1 MARRRRRQEES
12 SGGAPEWLT
21 TYSDMMTLLLCF
33 FVLLFSF
40 SSVDAEKFQSI
51 MKSFQGGTGVLSGGT
66 TLDVLPNPDQDQD
79 ELNVDSELEDLK
91 EYLEEY
97 ADTLGLGDRIIIL
110 PEERGIIIRFM
121 DNVFFDSGSADIKKE
136 SFEILKSIAEIL
148 NREEF
153 SNRQIKIE
161 GHTDSDP
168 IYRSPRFP
176 TNWELSSARATNVL
190 RYLVEVE
197 TLDGKRVSSSGYS
210 YYREIAP
217 NDTPENKAKN
227 RRVDIVILKDIYVE
241 LEP

>member
-1 MARRRRRQEES
+1 MARRKRQEES
-12 SGGAPEWLT
+12 SGGSPEWLT
-21 TYSDMMTLLLCF
+21 TYSDLVTLLLCF

-51 MKSFQGGTGVLSGGT
+51 MKSFQGGSGVLSGGT
-66 TLDVLPNPDQDQD
+66 TLDILPPIPVQDD
-79 ELNVDSELEDLK
+79 LDVDSELQDLK

-110 PEERGIIIRFM
+110 PEERGIVIRFM

-136 SFEILKSIAEIL
+136 SFDILKSVAEIL

-153 SNRQIKIE
+153 LNRQIKVE

-168 IYRSPRFP
+168 IYRSPKFP
-176 TNWELSSARATNVL
+176 TNWELSSSRAVNVL
-190 RYLVEVE
+190 RYLVEIE
-197 TLDGKRVSSSGYS
+197 EINGKRISNSGYS

>member
-1 MARRRRRQEES
+1 MARRRRRRQEES

-40 SSVDAEKFQSI
+40 SSVDAERFQSI
-51 MKSFQGGTGVLSGGT
+51 MKSFQGGSGVLNGGT
-66 TLDVLPNPDQDQD
+66 SLDILPNLVEDDL
-79 ELNVDSELEDLK
+79 ETDSELEDLK
-91 EYLEEY
+91 GYLEEY
-97 ADTLGLGDRIIIL
+97 SDSLGLGDKLIIQ
-110 PEERGIIIRFM
+110 PEERGIVIRFM
-121 DNVFFDSGSADIKKE
+121 DNVLFDSGSADIKKE
-136 SFEILKSIAEIL
+136 SFEILKAVAEIL

-153 SNRQIKIE
+153 SNKQIKIE
-161 GHTDSDP
+161 GHTDSEP
-168 IYRSPRFP
+168 MYRPPRFP

-190 RYLVEVE
+190 RYLVEIGNI
-197 TLDGKRVSSSGYS
+197 DGKRTSSAGYS

-227 RRVDIVILKDIYVE
+227 RRVDIVILKDVYVE